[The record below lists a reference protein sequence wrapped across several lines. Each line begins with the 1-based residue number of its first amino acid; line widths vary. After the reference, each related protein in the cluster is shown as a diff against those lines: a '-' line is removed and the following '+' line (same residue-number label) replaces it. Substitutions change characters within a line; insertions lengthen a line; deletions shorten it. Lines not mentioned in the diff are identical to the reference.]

1 MDLPSFLIR
10 AIVGVMGMDLPDVG
24 PVVVGNIP
32 LEATLRL
39 TVFSVLT
46 RCLLLGV
53 PPPPPA
59 MEGVAAGSVAAVQ
72 VSVTGQSSDFTLVT
86 PILEVR

>member
-1 MDLPSFLIR
+1 M
-10 AIVGVMGMDLPDVG
+10 VGVMGMDLPDVG
-24 PVVVGNIP
+24 VVVGNIP

-53 PPPPPA
+53 PPPPA
-59 MEGVAAGSVAAVQ
+59 IEGVVGGNVAAVQ

-86 PILEVR
+86 PRLEVR

>member
-1 MDLPSFLIR
+1 
-10 AIVGVMGMDLPDVG
+10 MGMDLPDVG
-24 PVVVGNIP
+24 VFVDNIP

-59 MEGVAAGSVAAVQ
+59 IDGVAGGNVAAVH

-86 PILEVR
+86 PRLEVR

>member
-1 MDLPSFLIR
+1 
-10 AIVGVMGMDLPDVG
+10 MGMDLPDVG
-24 PVVVGNIP
+24 VFVDNIP

-53 PPPPPA
+53 PPPPPPA
-59 MEGVAAGSVAAVQ
+59 IEGVAGGNVAAVH

-86 PILEVR
+86 PRLEVR